1 MASPQKQASSPQE
14 DNKIPWHMAC
24 TRQSPAAEGVDV
36 LLQHPASTLWDNY
49 VLKGQVAGHH
59 SAASK
64 QRRQVNGRLEN

>member
-1 MASPQKQASSPQE
+1 
-14 DNKIPWHMAC
+14 MAC

-64 QRRQVNGRLEN
+64 QRRRVNGRLEN

>member
-1 MASPQKQASSPQE
+1 
-14 DNKIPWHMAC
+14 MAC

-36 LLQHPASTLWDNY
+36 LFQHPASTLWDNY